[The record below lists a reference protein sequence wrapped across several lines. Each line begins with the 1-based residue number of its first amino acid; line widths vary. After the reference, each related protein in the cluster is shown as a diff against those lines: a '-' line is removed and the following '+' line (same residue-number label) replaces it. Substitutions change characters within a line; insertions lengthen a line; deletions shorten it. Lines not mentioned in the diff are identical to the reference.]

1 MPDESTVRPWRV
13 IVLTGPVG
21 AGKTTTLAA
30 LSRRL
35 DHDGIRHV
43 ALDLDDVRLV
53 FPRRDD
59 DPFAIALGLADLAAI
74 VPNVRAEAVDLL
86 VLADVVEHPSG
97 RGRYERACPGADVAV
112 VRLSVGVELMRERLR
127 GRESGETVDW
137 YLSRTAELDAA
148 MAAAGVGDV
157 VVEVGRRTPD
167 EVAQD
172 IVTRCRLVPAAS
184 EEVR

>member
-1 MPDESTVRPWRV
+1 MPDEPTERPWRV

-35 DHDGIRHV
+35 DHAGIRHV
-43 ALDLDDVRLV
+43 ALDLDEVRLV
-53 FPRRDD
+53 FPRRAD
-59 DPFAIALGLADLAAI
+59 DPFAVALGLANLAAI
-74 VPNVRAEAVDLL
+74 VPNVRAEGADLL
-86 VLADVVEHPSG
+86 LLADVVEHPSWAE
-97 RGRYERACPGADVAV
+97 RYERACPGATVEV

-127 GRESGETVDW
+127 GRERDDTVEW
-137 YLSRTAELDAA
+137 YLERTAQLDAS

-157 VVEVGRRTPD
+157 VVDVGRRTPD

-172 IVTRCRLVPAAS
+172 VVTRCRLVPVGGDG
-184 EEVR
+184 VR